1 MRGSKKR
8 MMRQQF
14 LATKEAKE
22 YLEAIDL
29 AYEQVPHLTKGLV
42 QKAKAAQAKL
52 ADLLTGA
59 AVVSLK
65 PKDEP

>member
-8 MMRQQF
+8 MLRQQF

-29 AYEQVPHLTKGLV
+29 AYEQVPFLTKALV
-42 QKAKAAQAKL
+42 QKAKAANAKV
-52 ADLLTGA
+52 AELLTGA
-59 AVVSLK
+59 TIVSLK
-65 PKDEP
+65 QKEEP

>member
-8 MMRQQF
+8 MLRQQF

-22 YLEAIDL
+22 YLEAIDI

>member
-8 MMRQQF
+8 MLRQRF
-14 LATKEAKE
+14 LASNEAKE

-29 AYEQVPHLTKGLV
+29 AYEQVPHLTKALV

-52 ADLLTGA
+52 AELLTGA

-65 PKDEP
+65 TKDEP

>member
-8 MMRQQF
+8 MLRQRF
-14 LATKEAKE
+14 LASNEAKE

-52 ADLLTGA
+52 AELLTGA

>member
-1 MRGSKKR
+1 MRAIRKR

-52 ADLLTGA
+52 AELLAGA

>member
-1 MRGSKKR
+1 MRAIRKR
-8 MMRQQF
+8 MLRQQF
-14 LATKEAKE
+14 LASKEAEE

-52 ADLLTGA
+52 AELLAGA